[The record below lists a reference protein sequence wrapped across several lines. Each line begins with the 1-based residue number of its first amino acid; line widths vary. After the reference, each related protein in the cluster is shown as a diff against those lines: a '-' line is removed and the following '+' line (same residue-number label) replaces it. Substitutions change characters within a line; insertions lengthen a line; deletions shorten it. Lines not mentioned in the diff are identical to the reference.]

1 VPRTGGL
8 RKKFSRGSVVCCRP
22 LVLCNA
28 MGLPSSRSPTWSPW
42 NGHHPSHV
50 VQPIS
55 CVKPARTSA
64 LRRCV
69 ASSPRMRRQRNWEPQ
84 ANGECLGGNVTLRGT
99 SARSTIPT
107 VPSPPLQP
115 RHLNSLPS
123 PSFPCGV
130 VSLRSAG
137 AAHTGQEFPRHTQ
150 ASPMLSKS
158 KSSWL
163 HIGQSRKDWA
173 ERQLFRCHT
182 NCLLCTHLDGAARQQ
197 ETGIIPKRGLKHL
210 IHGSNYI
217 SHNRTLHPQPQA
229 TAARVSHTRLKDTPA
244 VEHHGKLT
252 LTPASKRCLAG
263 RDNVF

>member
-1 VPRTGGL
+1 
-8 RKKFSRGSVVCCRP
+8 
-22 LVLCNA
+22 

-84 ANGECLGGNVTLRGT
+84 ANGECLEGKRNP
-99 SARSTIPT
+99 ARHKCAGDDPNCSLFPPPT
-107 VPSPPLQP
+107 QAPEFPPQP
-115 RHLNSLPS
+115 FVDVVFS
-123 PSFPCGV
+123 CGV
-130 VSLRSAG
+130 VSLQSAG
-137 AAHTGQEFPRHTQ
+137 AAHRRQEFPRHTQ

-197 ETGIIPKRGLKHL
+197 ETGIIPKRGLKYL

>member
-107 VPSPPLQP
+107 VPSSPPTQAP
-115 RHLNSLPS
+115 
-123 PSFPCGV
+123 
-130 VSLRSAG
+130 
-137 AAHTGQEFPRHTQ
+137 EFPPQPFLPMRGCLVAICGGRAHGARISSAH
-150 ASPMLSKS
+150 ASLTDAVQVQVFLAS
-158 KSSWL
+158 
-163 HIGQSRKDWA
+163 HRA
-173 ERQLFRCHT
+173 V
-182 NCLLCTHLDGAARQQ
+182 
-197 ETGIIPKRGLKHL
+197 PKRLGRK
-210 IHGSNYI
+210 
-217 SHNRTLHPQPQA
+217 A
-229 TAARVSHTRLKDTPA
+229 TV
-244 VEHHGKLT
+244 
-252 LTPASKRCLAG
+252 
-263 RDNVF
+263 